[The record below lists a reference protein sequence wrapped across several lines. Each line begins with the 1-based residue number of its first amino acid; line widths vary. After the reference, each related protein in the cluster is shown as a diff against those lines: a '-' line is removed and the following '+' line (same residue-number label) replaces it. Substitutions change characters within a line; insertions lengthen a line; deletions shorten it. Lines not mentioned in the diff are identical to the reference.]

1 MSVIT
6 ISRQYGSLGN
16 EIAARTCEILGYRL
30 FDRALMAHLASRIG
44 LSEDEVVDYSES
56 NYKAPTILNQ
66 LISLLTTPPG
76 EAPAV
81 TQSSTW
87 QRGTTGAQIRVV
99 ENVNENRGVLI
110 VSQTILAASQV
121 GNVVIVG
128 RAGQA
133 VLQQTP
139 GVLHVRIEAPL
150 DVRAQR
156 VQEQENLSPQEAQRQ
171 ISRKDK
177 ASGYYVKHFYGL
189 NWSDSSH
196 YHLVINTGKWDVEA
210 AAKLIVDA
218 VGLLKT

>member
-16 EIAARTCEILGYRL
+16 EIAVRTSEILGYRL
-30 FDRALMAHLASRIG
+30 FDRALMAQMASKVG
-44 LSEDEVVDYSES
+44 LSEDEVVDYGES
-56 NYKAPTILNQ
+56 TYKATTILDQ

-76 EAPAV
+76 ESPAIA
-81 TQSSTW
+81 QYSTW

-128 RAGQA
+128 RAGQC
-133 VLQQTP
+133 VLQQAP

-150 DVRAQR
+150 DVRLQR
-156 VQEQENLSPQEAQRQ
+156 VQEQENLSPQDAQKR
-171 ISRKDK
+171 ISRRDKD
-177 ASGYYVKHFYGL
+177 SGRYVKHFYSVD
-189 NWSDSSH
+189 WSEPTH
-196 YHLVINTGKWDVEA
+196 YHLVINTGKWDVDA
-210 AAKLIVDA
+210 AVKLIVDA
-218 VGLLKT
+218 AGLLKT

>member
-30 FDRALMAHLASRIG
+30 FDRTLMAHLASRIG

-76 EAPAV
+76 ETPAV

-99 ENVNENRGVLI
+99 EKVNEARGVLI
-110 VSQTILAASQV
+110 VSQTIRAASQV

-133 VLQQTP
+133 VLQQTSD
-139 GVLHVRIEAPL
+139 VLHVRIEAPL
-150 DVRAQR
+150 DVRVRR
-156 VQEQENLSPQEAQRQ
+156 VQELENLSLQDAQKR
-171 ISRKDK
+171 ITVRDKD
-177 ASGYYVKHFYGL
+177 SGRYVKHFY
-189 NWSDSSH
+189 NADWSDPTR

-218 VGLLKT
+218 VGLLKA